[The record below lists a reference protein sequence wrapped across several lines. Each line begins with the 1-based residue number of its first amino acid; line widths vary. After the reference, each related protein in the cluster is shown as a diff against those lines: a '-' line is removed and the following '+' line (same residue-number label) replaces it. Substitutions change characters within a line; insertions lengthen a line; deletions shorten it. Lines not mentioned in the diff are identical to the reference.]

1 MPARN
6 CSTSTANSSTGCA
19 ALTAAAERLSQSGLA
34 RRLGTSRQAVHDLVR
49 RGIIAVDDEGLI
61 DVAEAT
67 EAMAKTLRADA
78 KSVAAIMA
86 SEPEPTQ
93 AEPPAIEPPAGP
105 EFDPTA
111 ATSYHVARTL
121 REAAE
126 AQIAQLKLRVMAGA
140 LLDSERVKTAATTL
154 AAMTR
159 NAFEKIPD
167 KLADRLAAEA
177 DATAC
182 HAMLVAEI
190 DQVLADL
197 AARARSEFTEVNYG
211 RL

>member
-1 MPARN
+1 M
-6 CSTSTANSSTGCA
+6 
-19 ALTAAAERLSQSGLA
+19 TAAAERLSQSGLA

-93 AEPPAIEPPAGP
+93 AEPPAIEPSAGT

-197 AARARSEFTEVNYG
+197 AARARSEFTEVNHG

>member
-1 MPARN
+1 M
-6 CSTSTANSSTGCA
+6 
-19 ALTAAAERLSQSGLA
+19 TAAAERLSQSGLA
-34 RRLGTSRQAVHDLVR
+34 RRLGTSRQAVHDLVK

-197 AARARSEFTEVNYG
+197 AARARSEFTEVNHG

>member
-1 MPARN
+1 M
-6 CSTSTANSSTGCA
+6 
-19 ALTAAAERLSQSGLA
+19 TAAAERLSQSGLA
-34 RRLGTSRQAVHDLVR
+34 RRLGTSRQAVHDLVK

-86 SEPEPTQ
+86 SEPEPTTQ
-93 AEPPAIEPPAGP
+93 AEPPAIEPSAGP

-140 LLDSERVKTAATTL
+140 LLDSERVKTAATTM

-197 AARARSEFTEVNYG
+197 AARARSEFTEVNHG

>member
-1 MPARN
+1 M
-6 CSTSTANSSTGCA
+6 
-19 ALTAAAERLSQSGLA
+19 TAAAERLSQSGLA
-34 RRLGTSRQAVHDLVR
+34 RRLGTSRQAVHDLVK

-93 AEPPAIEPPAGP
+93 AEPPAIEPPARP

>member
-1 MPARN
+1 M
-6 CSTSTANSSTGCA
+6 
-19 ALTAAAERLSQSGLA
+19 TAAAERLSQSGLA

-93 AEPPAIEPPAGP
+93 AEPPAIEPSTGP

-197 AARARSEFTEVNYG
+197 AARARSEFTEVNHG